1 MRLFKSEL
9 ARSLGLGF
17 ALGTALVALAV
28 GGQFLWHGGSWGGSL
43 MGVASAAP
51 SARH

>member
-1 MRLFKSEL
+1 MRFFKSEL

-28 GGQFLWHGGSWGGSL
+28 FGDVLMHHGSL
-43 MGVASAAP
+43 VSVASAAP
-51 SARH
+51 SAGR

>member
-1 MRLFKSEL
+1 MRFLKSEL

-28 GGQFLWHGGSWGGSL
+28 GGNFLMHGGSLVGA
-43 MGVASAAP
+43 ASAAP
-51 SARH
+51 SASH